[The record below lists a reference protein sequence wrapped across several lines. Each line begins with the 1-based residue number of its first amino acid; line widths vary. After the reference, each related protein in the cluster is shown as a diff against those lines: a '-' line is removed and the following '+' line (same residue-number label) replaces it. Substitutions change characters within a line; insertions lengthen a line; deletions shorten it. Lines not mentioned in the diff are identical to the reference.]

1 MYNPPPMRDSIAAA
15 LTPLLASL
23 LLLASCAGGD
33 SADNSEAPEETAE
46 KTTEKSA
53 TTTPETTT
61 APPPE
66 EAKAETTT
74 APPPE
79 EAKAEQ
85 PTNTLVLINSS
96 GQRVEVQVEIAD
108 EREEQERGLRGRTE
122 LAEDAGMLFVFD
134 REGRPNI
141 WTKYTQI
148 PISVAFINGQGNIVD
163 IHDREPLDET
173 PRPPA
178 APAKFVLMVNQG
190 FFEERGVEVG
200 DCLSSP
206 NCQPTA

>member
-53 TTTPETTT
+53 TTTPPETTT
-61 APPPE
+61 P
-66 EAKAETTT
+66 
-74 APPPE
+74 PPPE

>member
-23 LLLASCAGGD
+23 LLLASCGGD
-33 SADNSEAPEETAE
+33 DSGDKSEAPEETAE

-53 TTTPETTT
+53 TTTP
-61 APPPE
+61 
-66 EAKAETTT
+66 ETTT

>member
-1 MYNPPPMRDSIAAA
+1 MRDSIAAA

-33 SADNSEAPEETAE
+33 SGDNSEAPEETAE

-66 EAKAETTT
+66 EAKAE
-74 APPPE
+74 
-79 EAKAEQ
+79 Q

-96 GQRVEVQVEIAD
+96 GQRVEVKVEIAD

>member
-1 MYNPPPMRDSIAAA
+1 
-15 LTPLLASL
+15 
-23 LLLASCAGGD
+23 
-33 SADNSEAPEETAE
+33 
-46 KTTEKSA
+46 
-53 TTTPETTT
+53 
-61 APPPE
+61 
-66 EAKAETTT
+66 
-74 APPPE
+74 
-79 EAKAEQ
+79 
-85 PTNTLVLINSS
+85 LVLINSL

-122 LAEDAGMLFVFD
+122 LAENAGMLFVFE
-134 REGRPNI
+134 REGRPYI

-148 PISVAFINGQGNIVD
+148 PISVAFINGQGYIVD

-178 APAKFVLMVNQG
+178 APAKLALMVNQG

>member
-1 MYNPPPMRDSIAAA
+1 MRASIAAA

-23 LLLASCAGGD
+23 LLLASCGGGD
-33 SADNSEAPEETAE
+33 SGDNSEAPEETAE

-53 TTTPETTT
+53 TTPETTT
-61 APPPE
+61 APTP
-66 EAKAETTT
+66 AE

-85 PTNTLVLINSS
+85 PTSTLVLINSS
-96 GQRVEVQVEIAD
+96 GQRVEVEVEIAD

-122 LAEDAGMLFVFD
+122 LAENAGMLFVFE

-148 PISVAFINGQGNIVD
+148 PISVAFINGQGYIVD

-178 APAKFVLMVNQG
+178 APAKFALMINQG

-200 DCLSSP
+200 DCLYSP

>member
-1 MYNPPPMRDSIAAA
+1 MYNPRPMRDSIAAA

-33 SADNSEAPEETAE
+33 SGDNSEAPEETAE

-53 TTTPETTT
+53 TTTP
-61 APPPE
+61 
-66 EAKAETTT
+66 ETTT

>member
-1 MYNPPPMRDSIAAA
+1 MYNPPPMRASIATA
-15 LTPLLASL
+15 LTPLLTSL
-23 LLLASCAGGD
+23 LLLASCGGGD
-33 SADNSEAPEETAE
+33 SGDKSQAPEETAE

-53 TTTPETTT
+53 TTTATETTT
-61 APPPE
+61 APTPS
-66 EAKAETTT
+66 

-85 PTNTLVLINSS
+85 PTSTLVLINSL

-108 EREEQERGLRGRTE
+108 EREEQERGLTGRTE
-122 LAEDAGMLFVFD
+122 LAENAGMLFVFD
-134 REGRPNI
+134 REWRPNI

-178 APAKFVLMVNQG
+178 APTKFALMVNQG

-200 DCLSSP
+200 DCLYSP

>member
-33 SADNSEAPEETAE
+33 SGDNSEAPEETAE

-66 EAKAETTT
+66 EAKAE
-74 APPPE
+74 
-79 EAKAEQ
+79 Q

-96 GQRVEVQVEIAD
+96 GQRVEVKVEIAD

>member
-33 SADNSEAPEETAE
+33 SGDKSEAPEETAE

-53 TTTPETTT
+53 TTTTPPPPETTT
-61 APPPE
+61 APTP
-66 EAKAETTT
+66 A
-74 APPPE
+74 APLPE

-85 PTNTLVLINSS
+85 PTSTLVLINSS

-206 NCQPTA
+206 NCQPTD

>member
-33 SADNSEAPEETAE
+33 SGDKSEAPEETAE

-53 TTTPETTT
+53 TTTP
-61 APPPE
+61 
-66 EAKAETTT
+66 ETTT

-122 LAEDAGMLFVFD
+122 LAEDAGMLFVFE

>member
-1 MYNPPPMRDSIAAA
+1 MRASIAAA
-15 LTPLLASL
+15 ALTLLLASL
-23 LLLASCAGGD
+23 LLLASCGGD
-33 SADNSEAPEETAE
+33 DPGDKSEAPEETSE

-61 APPPE
+61 APTP
-66 EAKAETTT
+66 A

-85 PTNTLVLINSS
+85 PTSTLVLINSL
-96 GQRVEVQVEIAD
+96 GQRVEVAVEVAD

-122 LAEDAGMLFVFD
+122 LAENAGMLFVFE
-134 REGRPNI
+134 REGRPYI

-148 PISVAFINGQGNIVD
+148 PISVAFINSQGYIVD
-163 IHDREPLDET
+163 IHDREPFDET

-178 APAKFVLMVNQG
+178 TLAQFALMVNQG

-200 DCLSSP
+200 DCLYSP
-206 NCQPTA
+206 NCQPSA

>member
-53 TTTPETTT
+53 TTT
-61 APPPE
+61 AP
-66 EAKAETTT
+66 ETTT

-85 PTNTLVLINSS
+85 PTNTLVLINSL
-96 GQRVEVQVEIAD
+96 GQRVEVEVEIAD
-108 EREEQERGLRGRTE
+108 EREEQERGLRGRIE
-122 LAEDAGMLFVFD
+122 LAENAGMLFVFE
-134 REGRPNI
+134 REGRPYI

-148 PISVAFINGQGNIVD
+148 PISVAFINGQGYIVD

-178 APAKFVLMVNQG
+178 SPAEFALMVNQG

-200 DCLSSP
+200 DCLYSP

>member
-1 MYNPPPMRDSIAAA
+1 MRDSIAAA

-33 SADNSEAPEETAE
+33 SGDNSEAPEETAE

-53 TTTPETTT
+53 TTTP
-61 APPPE
+61 
-66 EAKAETTT
+66 ETTT

>member
-33 SADNSEAPEETAE
+33 SGDKSEAPEETAE

-53 TTTPETTT
+53 TTTP
-61 APPPE
+61 
-66 EAKAETTT
+66 ETTT

-148 PISVAFINGQGNIVD
+148 PISVAFINSQGSIVD
-163 IHDREPLDET
+163 IPDREPLDET

-178 APAKFVLMVNQG
+178 TLAQFALMVNQG

-200 DCLSSP
+200 NCLYSP